1 MKIVKVGDSYR
12 RSFQGGPRHV
22 LLGLVP
28 GILDPAATPV
38 IALPRAG
45 NCDHGS
51 LDTTRIRSEVA
62 NALSDFSGDTG
73 RRIGLAV
80 IEYVPND
87 SPYYEMYYGH
97 ALAIAH
103 AIADDL
109 GAPAPEMNS
118 ERPKFKQFEAVRLLV
133 PRPDLG
139 LAAGAHGVVVDVYVL
154 PCVGY
159 EVEFLDS
166 TGHTL
171 AIASMMP
178 HDLTSP
184 PISG

>member
-1 MKIVKVGDSYR
+1 MKVHRVGNSYR

-28 GILDPAATPV
+28 GPLDPAETPV

-45 NCDHGS
+45 TCDHGP
-51 LDTTRIRSEVA
+51 LDPARIRGEVAKALSEVEA
-62 NALSDFSGDTG
+62 KTG
-73 RRIGLAV
+73 YRVRLAT

-97 ALAIAH
+97 ALAIAE
-103 AIADDL
+103 AMADHQRAAVVDP
-109 GAPAPEMNS
+109 GPEQ
-118 ERPKFKQFEAVRLLV
+118 PVFDQFASVRLVV

-139 LAAGAHGVVVDVYVL
+139 LEVGARGAVVDVYRE
-154 PCVGY
+154 PRMGY
-159 EVEFLDS
+159 HVEFFDS

-171 AIASMMP
+171 AVEIMYPNELGPA
-178 HDLTSP
+178 
-184 PISG
+184 